1 MIKKK
6 VLGYNSAMSRHE
18 QPLAVRAHPVVLGT
32 VIFIASETMFFSA
45 LFATYYNLKA
55 RAEVW
60 PPPYVH
66 HLDVLGGAFGT
77 AFLVFSSLTMF
88 PMLRAL
94 ERRKFNAAYAWLY
107 AAIVGGLA
115 YIGDA
120 LHGYS
125 EQSFTLHSGA
135 YASIYLTM
143 TGFHLLHVLAGVL
156 MLLGLYFGLRSAA
169 FRSDRYSGA
178 QAVSY
183 YWHFVTIMWFGIFAT
198 VYIIR

>member
-1 MIKKK
+1 MFA
-6 VLGYNSAMSRHE
+6 GYKTAMSRHE

-55 RAEVW
+55 RSADW

-66 HLDVLGGAFGT
+66 LDLLGPTFGT

-94 ERRKFNAAYAWLY
+94 SQRRMKAAYGWLY

-120 LHGYS
+120 MHGYS
-125 EQSFTLHSGA
+125 AQEFNMHTSA
-135 YASIYLTM
+135 YGSIYLTI
-143 TGFHLLHVLAGVL
+143 TGFHLLHVVVGVL
-156 MLLGLYFGLRSAA
+156 MLIGLYFGLRSPA
-169 FRSDRYSGA
+169 FHADKHGGA
-178 QAVSY
+178 EAVSY
-183 YWHFVTIMWFGIFAT
+183 YWHFVTVMWFGIYST
-198 VYIIR
+198 VYWIR